1 MNEQDQLQNFLD
13 NAYVR
18 SHSKYTVLAYDL
30 GVRRFKKFLVYRHD
44 SSLQQITSKLKDKTL
59 DVCVHDNIIITNV
72 EICTYSNSNLE
83 LLS

>member
-30 GVRRFKKFLVYRHD
+30 GVRRFKKFLVDR
-44 SSLQQITSKLKDKTL
+44 
-59 DVCVHDNIIITNV
+59 
-72 EICTYSNSNLE
+72 
-83 LLS
+83 